1 MDTKKLRQKILDL
14 AIHGKLVPQDPND
27 EPASVLLERIRKE
40 KEQLIKEGKIKAPK
54 KGKSAGDTSHYP
66 KEVPWELPEGWEW
79 STLGEVCSKVVDGDH
94 NPPPSEPT
102 PTEYLMI
109 SSKNVLDGHLDE
121 LKEVRYLSRSVFE
134 ECNKRTRL
142 MRGDLLLTTVGTLG
156 RSCIYDGNKKI
167 VLQRSVSVLT
177 PLVSSE
183 YVKCFLDSGYFQRHI
198 DNNAR
203 GTAQKGFYLNLLEAT
218 ILPIPSLHEQRRI
231 VAKTSSLLS
240 ELNRIDNENCVLQD
254 RISQAKSRILDL
266 AIHGKLVPQN
276 PSDEPA
282 IELLKRIKPHFIPS
296 DNLHYEGDFPNGWV
310 LASLGEVSN
319 YGHCISVPVEK
330 IGNDDWVLELEDIEK
345 DTGRILQRLSKKDRK
360 ISGIR
365 HQFKKGQILYSKLRT
380 YLNKVL
386 IADEDGFCTTEI
398 IPITPI
404 DGVNALFLIIVLR
417 SQYFL
422 DYTQNC
428 CYGVKMPRLGT
439 NDAKKAFIPLPP
451 FEEQGRIVA
460 AVKGLFLTIT
470 QIGHVIENQE

>member
-1 MDTKKLRQKILDL
+1 MFMRCKVT
-14 AIHGKLVPQDPND
+14 V
-27 EPASVLLERIRKE
+27 
-40 KEQLIKEGKIKAPK
+40 
-54 KGKSAGDTSHYP
+54 DTSHYP
-66 KEVPWELPEGWEW
+66 KEGPWELPKGWEW

-240 ELNRIDNENCVLQD
+240 ELNRIDNENCELQD

-296 DNLHYEGDFPNGWV
+296 DNLHYEGDLPNRW
-310 LASLGEVSN
+310 SIIRLGDVIDV
-319 YGHCISVPVEK
+319 ISGTSYQKTDIVPT
-330 IGNDDWVLELEDIEK
+330 D
-345 DTGRILQRLSKKDRK
+345 
-360 ISGIR
+360 SGIR
-365 HQFKKGQILYSKLRT
+365 ILRGGNIQNGMIVLCEDDVFVNHRLSDKHLSLYRGDIALVASTGSRELIGKAAIAKRDYQNTQIGAFLRIIRPKATELSDYLGILFQSDYYKKHIQEAAKGTNINNIKTS
-380 YLNKVL
+380 YL
-386 IADEDGFCTTEI
+386 TEFVVPLPPIKEQQRI
-398 IPITPI
+398 IEK
-404 DGVNALFLIIVLR
+404 VNALFLILNYMADL
-417 SQYFL
+417 S
-422 DYTQNC
+422 DC
-428 CYGVKMPRLGT
+428 
-439 NDAKKAFIPLPP
+439 
-451 FEEQGRIVA
+451 
-460 AVKGLFLTIT
+460 
-470 QIGHVIENQE
+470 